1 MTVCGTSGAGKIID
15 PREAIV
21 GRGAYL
27 HARMHV
33 RLLKP
38 GWFTD
43 TALSGSMA
51 AYCMADSGV
60 SVNLPMRQLSKEQS
74 GDETGG
80 AADVFSCFLIKCL
93 TRISSRVRTES
104 KQQQDN
110 AQHPETLD
118 QFTIPVVA
126 AYDAKACQWARP
138 MRRDAR
144 AGEINQNQDLLRTE
158 YSLPSYKQSSGGD
171 RSWCRECRLS
181 ITGLVSVGD
190 SCPRAWVSARTD
202 TFSSTQHT
210 KGVS

>member
-80 AADVFSCFLIKCL
+80 AADGYLVVFVLSRNSNKTTLSI
-93 TRISSRVRTES
+93 RRHSISSLSQSWLHTTQKPASGQDRCDAMLGPERSIRIRTSSERS
-104 KQQQDN
+104 
-110 AQHPETLD
+110 
-118 QFTIPVVA
+118 TIYPATNSHLEVTA
-126 AYDAKACQWARP
+126 HG
-138 MRRDAR
+138 
-144 AGEINQNQDLLRTE
+144 AGNVD
-158 YSLPSYKQSSGGD
+158 
-171 RSWCRECRLS
+171 CLS
-181 ITGLVSVGD
+181 RG
-190 SCPRAWVSARTD
+190 
-202 TFSSTQHT
+202 
-210 KGVS
+210 